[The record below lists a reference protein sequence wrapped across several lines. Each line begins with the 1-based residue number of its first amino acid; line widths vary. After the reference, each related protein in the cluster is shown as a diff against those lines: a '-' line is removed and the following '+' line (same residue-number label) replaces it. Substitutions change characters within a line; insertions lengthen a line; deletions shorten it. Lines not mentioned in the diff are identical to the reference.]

1 MTSKATLSLRGVF
14 PPIPTPFDAQGEVAY
29 GALREN
35 LARWNQY
42 DLTGYVVLGSNG
54 EAVYLDWEEKLQVLR
69 TVREAIPS
77 GKRLIAGVDCEST
90 REAVRFVQAA
100 ADVGA
105 DAALVVTPHYYTN
118 RMTSESLVRHY
129 HAVAEASPI
138 PILIYNVPAYTHL
151 DIDAAAVAR
160 AAEHPRVIGMK
171 ESGGNVVKMGDVVR
185 LAPAGFQLLAGSA
198 GFFLAGLTVG
208 AVGGIMALANI
219 APRELLDLYR
229 LFHEGRMEEAA
240 ALQRRMIP
248 ANTAVT
254 SRFGVAGVKA
264 ALDMLGYYGGPVR
277 APLLD
282 LRDDERQALRAILT
296 EAGILPPL

>member
-1 MTSKATLSLRGVF
+1 MRSEATLSLRGVF
-14 PPIPTPFDAQGEVAY
+14 PPIPTPFDARGEVAY
-29 GALREN
+29 GALRDN

-42 DLTGYVVLGSNG
+42 DLAGYVVLGSNG

-69 TVREAIPS
+69 TVRDVAPPA
-77 GKRLIAGVDCEST
+77 KRVIAGVDCEST
-90 REAVRFVQAA
+90 REAIRLVQAA

-118 RMTSESLVRHY
+118 RMSSESLVRHY

-138 PILIYNVPAYTHL
+138 PILIYNVPPYTHL

-185 LAPAGFQLLAGSA
+185 LAPPGFQLLAGSA
-198 GFFLAGLTVG
+198 GYFLAGLTVG
-208 AVGGIMALANI
+208 AVGGIMALANL
-219 APRELLDLYR
+219 APQETILLYR
-229 LFHEGRMEEAA
+229 LFHEGRLEEAA
-240 ALQRRMIP
+240 ALQRRLIP

-254 SRFGVAGVKA
+254 ARFGVAGVKA

-277 APLLD
+277 PPLLD
-282 LRDDERQALRAILT
+282 LREDERQTLRAILM
-296 EAGILPPL
+296 EAGILQP

>member
-100 ADVGA
+100 SDVGA